1 MKSPYSD
8 NRIAY
13 EQPLLRKPTSEQ
25 ATLFLVGH
33 AYIGNRGAK
42 EMLESVFPER
52 TESELTCD
60 GTCVTRDYGALPPVS
75 LLHNHDS
82 PTD

>member
-1 MKSPYSD
+1 MKSPHSD

-13 EQPLLRKPTSEQ
+13 AQPILRKPTSEQ

-33 AYIGNRGAK
+33 AYIGNRAAK
-42 EMLESVFPER
+42 ELLELVFPER

>member
-1 MKSPYSD
+1 MNSQASG
-8 NRIAY
+8 
-13 EQPLLRKPTSEQ
+13 KPTSEQ
-25 ATLFLVGH
+25 ATLFLIGH
-33 AYIGNRGAK
+33 AHIGNRGAK
-42 EMLESVFPER
+42 ELLELVFPER

-60 GTCVTRDYGALPPVS
+60 GTCMTRDYGALPPVS